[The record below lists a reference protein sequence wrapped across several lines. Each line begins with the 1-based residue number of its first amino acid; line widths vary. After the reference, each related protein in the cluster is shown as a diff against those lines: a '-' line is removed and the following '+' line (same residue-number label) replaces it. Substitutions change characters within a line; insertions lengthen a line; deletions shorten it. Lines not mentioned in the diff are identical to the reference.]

1 MTRLMPNHAGQM
13 INFSPIPLAIA
24 LFFSVSLLVA
34 LCAKHARKYS
44 TKATTS
50 DDQDRPNK
58 QHLRSAKQL
67 ITAVGHKAMAPLVCG
82 KKSGLEFNT
91 KMLGIG
97 REENGLWQ
105 KAILMGEK
113 CQPPEFSG
121 VIYYDYDGNRI
132 AEMPKS
138 PRAGAVSPLKEFTFP
153 VEKMDKSMY

>member
-1 MTRLMPNHAGQM
+1 MTRLMPNHAVQM
-13 INFSPIPLAIA
+13 INLSPIPLAIA
-24 LFFSVSLLVA
+24 LFVSVSLLVA

-44 TKATTS
+44 TKTRTS

-58 QHLRSAKQL
+58 HLRSAKQV

-82 KKSGLEFNT
+82 KKSRLEFDT
-91 KMLGIG
+91 KMLGNG

-121 VIYYDYDGNRI
+121 VIYYDYNGNRI

-138 PRAGAVSPLKEFTFP
+138 PRAGAVSPFKEFTFP